1 MDGEGS
7 QRGGGLC
14 INLSIRG
21 VAQWRD
27 FQRCRAKGVCLG
39 GLFMGLMWMAVR
51 SGEDGSLVE
60 TRGWGCNGK
69 SLRNHWGEN

>member
-1 MDGEGS
+1 MDVEDF

-39 GLFMGLMWMAVR
+39 GVVDGVDVDGGWEWRRWV
-51 SGEDGSLVE
+51 SGGDPRLWVVA
-60 TRGWGCNGK
+60 GK
-69 SLRNHWGEN
+69 A

>member
-1 MDGEGS
+1 MARAPSGAEDYASICRFAELHSGETFSVVG
-7 QRGGGLC
+7 RREFVGEE
-14 INLSIRG
+14 
-21 VAQWRD
+21 
-27 FQRCRAKGVCLG
+27 
-39 GLFMGLMWMAVR
+39 LFMGLMWMAVR

>member
-1 MDGEGS
+1 MARAPSGAEDYASICRFAELHSGETFSVVG
-7 QRGGGLC
+7 RREF
-14 INLSIRG
+14 I
-21 VAQWRD
+21 WEE
-27 FQRCRAKGVCLG
+27 
-39 GLFMGLMWMAVR
+39 LFMGLMWMAVR